1 MKKSSQGYTAMQLA
15 LHWGIAVLVLYQLVF
30 GEVMGDLGH
39 YLRGLKES
47 GAQPDPTVL
56 DPLNQGANLH
66 IYVGIAILLLTAI
79 RLLVRLSVGAPEPV
93 PGPALQVKVAQLLHF
108 GFYVL
113 LFAVPVTGLL
123 AEYVSREFGDI
134 HELAKPVFIVFILV
148 HAGAALYHH
157 FVVKDSTL
165 MRMMKPG
172 SL

>member
-1 MKKSSQGYTAMQLA
+1 MKKASQGYTVTQLA

-30 GEVMGDLGH
+30 GEVMGELGH
-39 YLRGLKES
+39 YLRSLNES
-47 GAQPDPTVL
+47 GAQPDPLIL
-56 DPLNQGANLH
+56 DPLTQGANLH
-66 IYVGIAILLLTAI
+66 IYVGIAVLVLTAI
-79 RLLVRLSVGAPEPV
+79 RVLVRVSAGVPEPV

-113 LFAVPVTGLL
+113 LFAVPITGLL
-123 AEYVSREFGDI
+123 AKYVAPEIGDI
-134 HELAKPVFIVFILV
+134 HELSKPVFILFILA

-172 SL
+172 SM